1 MPELGAALDRLGNE
15 ASVIQLSPAQEQRVR
30 ELVREL
36 ESIYSQAQQ
45 KLAS

>member
-1 MPELGAALDRLGNE
+1 MPELGAALDRLGME
-15 ASVIQLSPAQEQRVR
+15 AAIIQLSPAQEQHVR

-36 ESIYSQAQQ
+36 ESIYSQAKQ